1 MTLTADRKLAH
12 ELNNQLG
19 VIVSFAELLLDE
31 LAAGHR
37 HRGEIEA
44 IDCAARRLMQL
55 LDAGQLSES
64 AADELRVRCGSHLA
78 IIARACDSVLSRVP
92 ATDPVAADVG
102 EMRKAARAVEAIT
115 AAASSPRLPLP

>member
-1 MTLTADRKLAH
+1 MTWTADRKTAH

-31 LAAGHR
+31 LDAEYR

-55 LDAGQLSES
+55 LDAGQLSET
-64 AADELRVRCGSHLA
+64 AAGDLRVRCGSYLA
-78 IIARACDSVLSRVP
+78 IISRACDSVLKSLP
-92 ATDPVAADVG
+92 AADPVAADVS
-102 EMRKAARAVEAIT
+102 EMRKAADAVGAIT
-115 AAASSPRLPLP
+115 AAS

>member
-1 MTLTADRKLAH
+1 MTLIADRRVAH

-31 LAAGHR
+31 LDAEYR

-55 LDAGQLSES
+55 LDAGQLSET
-64 AADELRVRCGSHLA
+64 AADDLRVRCGSHLA
-78 IIARACDSVLSRVP
+78 IISRACDSVLSQVA
-92 ATDPVAADVG
+92 ATDPLVADIS
-102 EMRKAARAVEAIT
+102 EMLKAARAVETIT
-115 AAASSPRLPLP
+115 ASSPRLPLP